1 MLIDPNPRFRR
12 GLAICL
18 AEAGLQVVLEAD
30 SQRGAL
36 RVLTQWV
43 EQRPTQP
50 IALDVIILSLD
61 LPPGETA
68 AIALCQTLR
77 QQYPAIPILTMSEV
91 NSPTQIAAAY
101 QAGAM
106 GYCQNATVIA
116 DWLIAIQQVAAGY
129 AYWVQG
135 MDAIAPTT
143 TAIAVNP
150 SPRQAASDRL
160 STFKRR
166 VRQSGLEQIDSAIA
180 AIDAQLQD
188 PTLTPLDQLF
198 LTGRRRE
205 LRASRWLV
213 QQLLV
218 TPAAA
223 VPPVPRRESRASN
236 PPPRGEST
244 GSSSSDAAP
253 PLPPNPP
260 TPPAP
265 TPTALTVA
273 SPPATALRSLQASLW
288 DTTYAKLQLG
298 LRNLTET
305 PLEIDILRD
314 DRKRDLLEI
323 VLRQVEATIAE
334 LRLSPLEVSQLVEK
348 QALILEDLWR
358 SATIDYFGRYT
369 TLPLGDSPTD
379 PLNQQPIEIVEV
391 LLQDV
396 AIVQAEILS
405 KIPMVPDFLAHLL
418 WQLPLMVDETSYAIG
433 SVEAMTRMEALLQN
447 LVIQVSNAVMQPLLN
462 RFGNVVA
469 IKQNFYDRRLL
480 STREI
485 ERFRNNLSWKYR
497 VQRYLKEP
505 TAIFESR
512 YALLMF
518 ADLGIVKTSIYA
530 PRNQELDDL
539 AGVGLAVTLAL
550 EARDAIAPRFRS
562 AIAFVGSGVVYVL
575 TEVIGRGIGL
585 IGRGIIKGV
594 GNVVQDPGF
603 KRNGQRWRG

>member
-36 RVLTQWV
+36 RVLAQWV

-61 LPPGETA
+61 LPPGETT

-91 NSPTQIAAAY
+91 KSPTQIAAAY

-116 DWLIAIQQVAAGY
+116 DWLIAIRQVVDGY
-129 AYWVQG
+129 SYWVQG

-143 TAIAVNP
+143 TAIAVN
-150 SPRQAASDRL
+150 SAPRRAGSDRL
-160 STFKRR
+160 STLKQR
-166 VRQSGLEQIDSAIA
+166 VRQSGLSQINAAIA
-180 AIDAQLQD
+180 AIEAQLQD

-213 QQLLV
+213 QRLLV

-223 VPPVPRRESRASN
+223 VTPVGRRKSQASS
-236 PPPRGEST
+236 PQPQGEAAVSI
-244 GSSSSDAAP
+244 GSDAAAP
-253 PLPPNPP
+253 VPP

-265 TPTALTVA
+265 APTALTVA
-273 SPPATALRSLQASLW
+273 PPPATALRSLQASLW

-334 LRLSPLEVSQLVEK
+334 LRLSPLEVPQLVEK

-358 SATIDYFGRYT
+358 SATMDFFGRYT

-379 PLNQQPIEIVEV
+379 PLNQQPIEIVAV
-391 LLQDV
+391 LLQDA

-433 SVEAMTRMEALLQN
+433 SVEAMTRMEALLHN

-512 YALLMF
+512 YGLLML